1 MLSKTSCTDAT
12 ARYSYSWKEYI
23 VEEYVTRGN
32 KSFTI
37 VVADLHRS
45 STYETLLIHTDA
57 KLARIPFYIFSAN
70 ANGINFG
77 YQDFNYNKYIAPYH
91 DFLDTFYWYGAEEY
105 FGPKEFD
112 QLPTMIKAIPKSQW
126 TASRVWS
133 GGEPG
138 NIYQYYLFITGITKT
153 LLNEDDTSTFP
164 IPPIHDPKMNT
175 YSWMEY
181 IVVEEQTAQSLTF
194 TVPVAGIRRNS
205 TKDKLFYPGSSYM
218 PFYIFSTYLNNC
230 TSFGYQVCNVDSSF
244 SDRIH
249 WYPVGTYEVNNLV
262 DYSKLPSIIRSTP
275 KHQWTVMLL
284 SHNTAGGGNQS
295 VYLFL
300 KMLTPWNQ
308 CNVDVSNSSSNS
320 TSFSSSISSSNS
332 NSFFSS
338 SSSSDMSNSTNPTH
352 KPPKKK
358 LSNGLITTIVIVCLV
373 GLGIFGFIIWKKR
386 TKTDD
391 YLAFKNELEEDG
403 YVQQ

>member
-1 MLSKTSCTDAT
+1 MFTKISSIDAT

-32 KSFTI
+32 KTFNI
-37 VVADLHRS
+37 IVADLDRS

-77 YQDFNYNKYIAPYH
+77 YQDFNYNKYIPPH
-91 DFLDTFYWYGAEEY
+91 HNFFDTFYWYGAGEY

-112 QLPTMIKAIPKSQW
+112 KLPSMITATPKNQW
-126 TASRVWS
+126 TATEVWS

-138 NIYQYYLFITGITKT
+138 NLYQYYLFITGITKT
-153 LLNEDDTSTFP
+153 LLNEDDASTFP
-164 IPPIHDPKMNT
+164 IPSIRGQKINR

-181 IVVEEQTAQSLTF
+181 IVVEEKTTQSLKF
-194 TVPVAGIRRNS
+194 TVPVAGIQRKS
-205 TKDKLFYPGSSYM
+205 TKDKLFYPGSSYL

-230 TSFGYQVCNVDSSF
+230 TSFGYQIHNVDSSF

-249 WYPVGTYEVNNLV
+249 WHSVSTYEANDLI
-262 DYSKLPSIIRSTP
+262 DYNKLPSIIRSIP
-275 KHQWTVMLL
+275 KYQWTVMLL
-284 SHNTAGGGNQS
+284 SHNTTKGGYQS

-300 KMLTPWNQ
+300 KMLTQWNQ
-308 CNVDVSNSSSNS
+308 CNADVSNSSSS
-320 TSFSSSISSSNS
+320 SSSFSSSISSTNS
-332 NSFFSS
+332 NSS
-338 SSSSDMSNSTNPTH
+338 SSSSNSTNPTD
-352 KPPKKK
+352 KPPKRK
-358 LSNGLITTIVIVCLV
+358 LSKMLIVAITISCVV
-373 GLGIFGFIIWKKR
+373 GFCILGFIVWKKR
-386 TKTDD
+386 SKKDD
-391 YLAFKNELEEDG
+391 YLAFKNELEQDG